1 MLLGS
6 KSYGKPTDVWS
17 VGCILAELIIGKP
30 LFAGTSTLH
39 QLELILEFTGCPSK
53 QSIDSLHSDC
63 A

>member
-6 KSYGKPTDVWS
+6 KNYGKPTDVWS
-17 VGCILAELIIGKP
+17 VGCILAELMIGHPLFQGSSTLDQLEQIIG
-30 LFAGTSTLH
+30 
-39 QLELILEFTGCPSK
+39 FTGAPSQ